1 MVLFYGFCFLFIF
14 FAVKVGGMR
23 VPVPKHHE
31 EKVEA
36 PKEEEADA
44 DKYVVFC
51 FRMACV
57 YLKKCV
63 FFHPLN

>member
-1 MVLFYGFCFLFIF
+1 MCLGFYLF

-31 EKVEA
+31 EKVET

-44 DKYVVFC
+44 DKYVGFC
-51 FRMACV
+51 FIG
-57 YLKKCV
+57 
-63 FFHPLN
+63 